1 MRFPRPAFD
10 RTKYGCQ
17 EPTLVSW
24 FETRTERDEMERK
37 LTDTVQLKLRIR
49 EDLRQRIEAEANAR
63 KISLNAA
70 MVERLERSFDNASME
85 IRLPYRADLQR
96 MAAEQGR
103 SVRDEIERRLER
115 SLIDDLIM
123 YGEHGP
129 AHIRQAIQVIANV
142 FSSLEMMSGR
152 KAFGPD
158 GDPWL
163 HEQAWKALNLWFGA
177 TRPPGEAVPPKELP
191 KPAYRRNR
199 REMES
204 LGLELMAH
212 RIVDKPLL
220 RDEARSALEQP
231 KTQQEDGDQE

>member
-1 MRFPRPAFD
+1 
-10 RTKYGCQ
+10 
-17 EPTLVSW
+17 
-24 FETRTERDEMERK
+24 MERK
-37 LTDTVQLKLRIR
+37 ATDTVQLKLRIR

-63 KISLNAA
+63 KISLNAV
-70 MVERLERSFDNASME
+70 MVERLERSFDDASMA

-96 MAAEQGR
+96 VAAEQGR
-103 SVRDEIERRLER
+103 SIRDEIERRLER

-129 AHIRQAIQVIANV
+129 AHIRQAVQTIASV

-177 TRPPGEAVPPKELP
+177 SRPPGEAVPPKQLP

-199 REMES
+199 REMEN

-212 RIVDKPLL
+212 RIVDKQPSG
-220 RDEARSALEQP
+220 DELRSALEQLNP
-231 KTQQEDGDQE
+231 QQEDGDKK